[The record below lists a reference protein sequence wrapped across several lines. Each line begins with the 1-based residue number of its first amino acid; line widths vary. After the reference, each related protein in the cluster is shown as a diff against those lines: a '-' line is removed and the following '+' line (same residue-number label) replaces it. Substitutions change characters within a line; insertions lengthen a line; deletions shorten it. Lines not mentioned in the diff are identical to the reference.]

1 MNEKGAVSTI
11 GTTKKGLYN
20 KKLLY
25 NNEHNGILTTGIIQD
40 KRDEDQE
47 SKCLELIIKNI
58 YEMYI
63 LKE

>member
-40 KRDEDQE
+40 ANGND
-47 SKCLELIIKNI
+47 
-58 YEMYI
+58 
-63 LKE
+63 